1 MKRSKGAA
9 LAALCGLLCALTAC
23 QLPQEPQIVDE
34 PAVSA
39 WAEGS
44 QTTEEKPEPEPAPL
58 PEPEPLTQ
66 GEAEQILE
74 EVMAGSSA
82 VGVSLTVIEDG
93 EVGASAAWGWA
104 VQGQRPMTADTKVRV
119 ASLSKTAVG
128 LCAMAMAEDG
138 LADLDAPLGTYW
150 GEGVW
155 DPYAQTQPSIRTLM
169 AHASGLKDF
178 GVTRGLSKLRG
189 TLSSSSAWR
198 NVEPGTPEAWYYSNF
213 GVCVLGT
220 TLELSSGQ
228 LLDSY
233 FQSRFLEPMGIR
245 ASLHAGKLEAE
256 EVAVLYDAYGNVQRT
271 QGQQTG
277 QTVPDGIGLG
287 ASYYPGGLTISA
299 VDLAKLVS
307 ILAGDGMYNGE
318 ALLSPQSVEEMETV
332 QFSVDPGDGTTPFD
346 QCLILRRQEDL
357 LGREELYYHTGSAYG
372 VYALLSYDP
381 NTGDGVVVLTTGAP
395 RQVDD
400 RGLYQL
406 CARLSEQL
414 YAAMEE
420 HEG

>member
-1 MKRSKGAA
+1 M
-9 LAALCGLLCALTAC
+9 
-23 QLPQEPQIVDE
+23 
-34 PAVSA
+34 
-39 WAEGS
+39 
-44 QTTEEKPEPEPAPL
+44 
-58 PEPEPLTQ
+58 
-66 GEAEQILE
+66 
-74 EVMAGSSA
+74 
-82 VGVSLTVIEDG
+82 
-93 EVGASAAWGWA
+93 
-104 VQGQRPMTADTKVRV
+104 
-119 ASLSKTAVG
+119 
-128 LCAMAMAEDG
+128 
-138 LADLDAPLGTYW
+138 
-150 GEGVW
+150 
-155 DPYAQTQPSIRTLM
+155 
-169 AHASGLKDF
+169 
-178 GVTRGLSKLRG
+178 
-189 TLSSSSAWR
+189 
-198 NVEPGTPEAWYYSNF
+198 
-213 GVCVLGT
+213 LGT

-256 EVAVLYDAYGNVQRT
+256 EVASLYDTRGNVLRSP
-271 QGQQTG
+271 GQQTG
-277 QTVPDGIGLG
+277 QTVPDEIGLG

-332 QFSVDPGDGTTPFD
+332 QFSVDPGDGTAPFD

-420 HEG
+420 HEA